1 MLISKG
7 NVELEHNF
15 FEDREPVKSLGYTKK
30 NIGDRVEGLR
40 RDRGQ
45 GKGVGRRKHRQGPGA
60 CKPISNLGV
69 HTGPLNGSRMP
80 EACRAHTGQCEGSW
94 PLPDPAPSQ
103 WGRSQCWV
111 PGHDQGLLRLL
122 SPTLISGAPS

>member
-45 GKGVGRRKHRQGPGA
+45 GGSICQVQTGGNE
-60 CKPISNLGV
+60 NLHQNDV
-69 HTGPLNGSRMP
+69 NTG
-80 EACRAHTGQCEGSW
+80 
-94 PLPDPAPSQ
+94 
-103 WGRSQCWV
+103 
-111 PGHDQGLLRLL
+111 
-122 SPTLISGAPS
+122 